1 MPRRRLPAVA
11 RAALAALALL
21 AGACGGTGE
30 VEEAPQAATATPGT
44 PATPGPT
51 PEASPVRDSESPVA
65 ATTTPEA
72 TSEPTPT
79 ADASPIS
86 DAEALE
92 LMRSL
97 GGEQAL
103 PSARDALDRILAA
116 GDERFVAVLVEVM
129 WARGVGLVP
138 EGLPPEDYAAAL
150 TQLTGEDLGLGLRRW
165 FVWYGATSIAP
176 PPGYTSWKGRLLS
189 GIDEGFAAFLQDG
202 RPTTIRTEEIVWG
215 GVPIDGIPSL
225 DNPATVAP
233 DESYLEPTD
242 AVFGI
247 VVNGEARAYPL
258 RILDWHELVNDV
270 LGGVPVSL
278 AYCPLCGSGIAYD
291 GRAPNGQT
299 YTFGTSGLLYRS
311 NKLMYDRVTRTLWN
325 QLTGEPVLGSLAGE
339 RDAEGEPLRLTLL
352 PVVVTTW
359 GDWRA
364 QHPETTVLD
373 FDTGFARPYEPGLP
387 YGNYFQSRGT
397 MFPIWN
403 RSDVVDAKDFVYGL
417 RVGGDRKAYPF
428 LVLTE
433 EVVVNDTVGEQPV
446 LLVAARGEVITE
458 GVHREPPSPNA
469 YYSGAEVRAFE
480 RGDHRFEP
488 GEDPDTLRDAGGGEW
503 QVTEEAVIGPN
514 GERLERIAGHLAYW
528 FGWYSFY
535 PETEVYG
542 LD

>member
-1 MPRRRLPAVA
+1 
-11 RAALAALALL
+11 
-21 AGACGGTGE
+21 
-30 VEEAPQAATATPGT
+30 
-44 PATPGPT
+44 
-51 PEASPVRDSESPVA
+51 ASPA
-65 ATTTPEA
+65 AGPA
-72 TSEPTPT
+72 
-79 ADASPIS
+79 ADASPIA
-86 DAEALE
+86 DGEALE

-97 GGEQAL
+97 GGEHAS
-103 PSARDALDRILAA
+103 PSARDALDRIIAA
-116 GDERFVAVLVEVM
+116 ADERFVAVLIEVM
-129 WARGVGLVP
+129 WARGVGLVA
-138 EGLPPEDYAAAL
+138 EGLAPEEYAAAL
-150 TQLTGEDLGLGLRRW
+150 AQLTGEDLGPSYRRW
-165 FVWYGATSIAP
+165 SVWYGATSIAP

-202 RPTTIRTEEIVWG
+202 HPATIRAEEIVWG

-225 DNPATVAP
+225 DNPATVTPDKAP
-233 DESYLEPTD
+233 LELAD

-258 RILDWHELVNDV
+258 RILDWHEMVNDV
-270 LGGVPVSL
+270 VGGVPVSL

-291 GRAPNGQT
+291 GRAPDGQT

-325 QLTGEPVLGSLAGE
+325 QFTGEPVLGSLAAA
-339 RDAEGEPLRLTLL
+339 RDAEGDPLRLRLL

-359 GDWRA
+359 GDWRV

-373 FDTGFARPYEPGLP
+373 FGTGFALPYEPGLP

-397 MFPIWN
+397 MFPIW
-403 RSDVVDAKDFVYGL
+403 SHSEVVSAKEFVYGL
-417 RVGGDRKAYPF
+417 RIGADRKAYPF
-428 LVLTE
+428 RTLTE
-433 EVVVNDTVGEQPV
+433 EVVVNDAVGEQPV

-458 GVHREPPSPNA
+458 GVHREAPSPNA

-480 RGDHRFEP
+480 RGGHTFTAGD
-488 GEDPDTLRDAGGGEW
+488 DPDTLRDAGGGLW
-503 QVTEEAVIGPN
+503 QVTEEAVLGPN

-542 LD
+542 LE